1 MVEKQ
6 CFQLNKFIVPSIEIP
21 RTLQCSVI
29 ATYFDITK
37 HINETRTGLPRYPKT
52 LRETWRMFRV
62 EVKYLAGNSTSSF
75 EIVLRVLTERSK
87 MTVKELVQPKIKAR
101 FGLIRARS

>member
-1 MVEKQ
+1 MQ
-6 CFQLNKFIVPSIEIP
+6 CDCYHL
-21 RTLQCSVI
+21 
-29 ATYFDITK
+29 DITK
-37 HINETRTGLPRYPKT
+37 HINETRTGLPRYAKT

-62 EVKYLAGNSTSSF
+62 EVKYPVVYLAGNSTSSF
-75 EIVLRVLTERSK
+75 KIVLRVLAERSK